1 MLFKSQPREL
11 PPLYDY
17 QSQAIDELR
26 KNLAR
31 GVRRQVLC
39 AATGSGKTVVAMH
52 MIASAL
58 TKQKRALFVVDR
70 RSLLEQTCR
79 RLQAVGIDHGVIAGG
94 ASKGVYKQL
103 LVGMTQTLSRR
114 GWPEHLDV
122 MFIDECH
129 SLYTFVKETI
139 HNLPCPV
146 IGLTATPMI
155 RGLGRL
161 YQQVVQVITND
172 QLVEQGKLA
181 PLRIETGREVDMT
194 GAKQTAGEWQ
204 ANEVTTRC
212 RPILGDIVS
221 TWIRR
226 TTHHFGK
233 PVKTMVFSS
242 SIAHG
247 EELCSEFQNAGYDFR
262 QYTANTPEDE
272 AAALMTGFSNGE
284 FIGIVSVDA
293 LAKGVDVPDVQCLVI
308 ARPYRKSLAAHI
320 QMLGRGQ
327 RSSAGKEFCL
337 VLDHVGN
344 CLGFYDQTAEFWS
357 RGIDDLNDEKFL
369 NVKRSARKKSEV
381 ECAGCQAILPPAATQ
396 CPVCGRERK
405 RRNTVIE
412 LPGEMVNIDSLVQAQ
427 NTLDGSKMRL
437 WLYACT
443 HASRIHPRDEQRAK
457 ILARVAFK
465 NVAGIWPAGYDYSPG
480 EIVPND
486 VQRRFNADYR
496 KWRRKQ
502 RVREIVPA

>member
-11 PPLYDY
+11 PALYDY

-26 KNLAR
+26 KNLSR

-52 MIASAL
+52 MIAGAL
-58 TKQKRALFVVDR
+58 AKQKHALFVVDR

-79 RLQAVGIDHGVIAGG
+79 RLGEVGIDHGVIAGG
-94 ASKGVYKQL
+94 ASKGVYKPL
-103 LVGMTQTLSRR
+103 LVGMTQTLARR
-114 GWPEHLDV
+114 GWPENLDV

-129 SLYTFVKETI
+129 SLYEFVKTTI
-139 HNLPCPV
+139 HDLPCPV
-146 IGLTATPMI
+146 IGLTATPMV
-155 RGLGRL
+155 RGLGKL
-161 YQQVVQVITND
+161 YQTVVQVITND

-181 PLRIETGREVDMT
+181 PLRIETGREIDMR

-204 ANEVTTRC
+204 AAEITTRC

-272 AAALMTGFSNGE
+272 AASLMAGFAAGE
-284 FIGIVSVDA
+284 FTGIVSVDA
-293 LAKGVDVPDVQCLVI
+293 LAKGVDVPDVECLVI
-308 ARPYRKSLAAHI
+308 ARPYRKALAAHI

-327 RSSAGKEFCL
+327 RSHPGKQFCL

-357 RGIDDLNDEKFL
+357 RGMEDLNDEKFL
-369 NVKRSARKKSEV
+369 DAKRSKRKKSEV
-381 ECAGCQAILPPAATQ
+381 ECTSCKAILPPAATQ
-396 CPVCGRERK
+396 CPICGKERK
-405 RRNTVIE
+405 RKSAVIE

-427 NTLDGSKMRL
+427 NTLDGPKMRL

-443 HASRIHPRDEQRAK
+443 HGARYHPNDRNKASV
-457 ILARVAFK
+457 LARVCFK
-465 NVAGIWPAGYDYSPG
+465 NVAGVWPAQYEFAPG
-480 EIVPND
+480 TPVPAD
-486 VQRRFNADYR
+486 VQRRFNADYH

-502 RVREIVPA
+502 RVRELV